1 MRRIKMLPDK
11 GDPSI
16 VLVVKIEVRDRMN
29 ARLDGPVGDSPCP
42 RGLDNQGRLRTG
54 DQKITASEAALG
66 ERVLGETSGLLRV
79 IESKQGDDQQTSRAD
94 LILPA
99 ELAIAAVRDRH
110 HEPGLVHAEPGPHLR
125 EGSIGAVVCPS
136 HEAANR
142 PAPTAYGR
150 RGGTTKGLLPV
161 GSDHHGSVA
170 IHPETEK
177 NKTHSAVRAPF
188 DDPTGA
194 DRGRRGPVPPIFTE
208 EDFAIDFDQEFKR
221 LVEQT
226 RDFTAQQ
233 AMDQVYRRV
242 VLYLC
247 LSCYNRWIENP
258 MGS

>member
-1 MRRIKMLPDK
+1 M
-11 GDPSI
+11 
-16 VLVVKIEVRDRMN
+16 
-29 ARLDGPVGDSPCP
+29 
-42 RGLDNQGRLRTG
+42 
-54 DQKITASEAALG
+54 
-66 ERVLGETSGLLRV
+66 LGETSGLLRV
-79 IESKQGDDQQTSRAD
+79 IESEQGDDQQTSRAD

-110 HEPGLVHAEPGPHLR
+110 HEPGLIHAEPGPHIR

-170 IHPETEK
+170 IHPGTEE

-194 DRGRRGPVPPIFTE
+194 DRGRRGPRSADLHRGGLRHRLRPGVQATGRANPRFYRPAGHGPGLSACGSLPLPLMLQPMDRKSNGLVKPPPPGGTPR
-208 EDFAIDFDQEFKR
+208 AR
-221 LVEQT
+221 SSLSS
-226 RDFTAQQ
+226 Q
-233 AMDQVYRRV
+233 AW
-242 VLYLC
+242 LIIL
-247 LSCYNRWIENP
+247 
-258 MGS
+258 